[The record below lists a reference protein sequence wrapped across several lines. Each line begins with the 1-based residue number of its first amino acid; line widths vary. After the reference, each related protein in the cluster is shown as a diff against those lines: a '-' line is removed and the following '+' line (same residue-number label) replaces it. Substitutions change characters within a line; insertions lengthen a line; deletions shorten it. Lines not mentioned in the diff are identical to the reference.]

1 MSSEHPD
8 KAMMGKA
15 MMNKEMTGDAMMG
28 EEMVVGEIIDLDL
41 PLAHRHTSTVR
52 VVAASLA
59 ADVGFSVDD
68 IDELRLG
75 VDEVVSI
82 MADAEGTDA
91 SRIHLRFVLSEQTI
105 TVTVTRSGV
114 AETITRDHVD
124 ELAVRILHAVV
135 DQFEV
140 SEGAFVV
147 SKRATTVHV
156 G

>member
-1 MSSEHPD
+1 MSSEHPGTEIGTD
-8 KAMMGKA
+8 IGTEIGTDIAGGA
-15 MMNKEMTGDAMMG
+15 T
-28 EEMVVGEIIDLDL
+28 VIGEIIDLDL

-82 MADAEGTDA
+82 MADAEGSEA
-91 SRIHLRFVLSEQTI
+91 SRIHLRFVLSEHTI

-124 ELAVRILHAVV
+124 QLAVRILDAVV
-135 DQFEV
+135 DRFEV
-140 SEGAFVV
+140 SDGAFVV

>member
-1 MSSEHPD
+1 
-8 KAMMGKA
+8 
-15 MMNKEMTGDAMMG
+15 MT
-28 EEMVVGEIIDLDL
+28 VTEIIDLDL
-41 PLAHRHTSTVR
+41 PLAHRHASTVR

-59 ADVGFSVDD
+59 ADLGFSVDD

-82 MADAEGTDA
+82 MADADGTEA
-91 SRIHLRFVLSEQTI
+91 ARVHLRFVLSDQTI

-114 AETITRDHVD
+114 AEIITPGHVD
-124 ELAVRILHAVV
+124 ELAVRILDAVV
-135 DQFEV
+135 DRFEV

>member
-1 MSSEHPD
+1 MSAERPV
-8 KAMMGKA
+8 
-15 MMNKEMTGDAMMG
+15 DAMTAT
-28 EEMVVGEIIDLDL
+28 ETIDLDL
-41 PLAHRHTSTVR
+41 PLAHRHASTVR

-75 VDEVVSI
+75 VDEAVSI
-82 MADAEGTDA
+82 MADVDGTDA
-91 SRIHLRFVLSEQTI
+91 ARVHLRFVLSDQTI

-114 AETITRDHVD
+114 AEIITRGHVD
-124 ELAVRILHAVV
+124 ELAVRILNAVV
-135 DQFEV
+135 DRFEV

>member
-1 MSSEHPD
+1 MSAEPPI
-8 KAMMGKA
+8 
-15 MMNKEMTGDAMMG
+15 DAMT
-28 EEMVVGEIIDLDL
+28 VTEIIDLDL
-41 PLAHRHTSTVR
+41 PLAHRHASTVR

-59 ADVGFSVDD
+59 ADLGFSVDD

-82 MADAEGTDA
+82 MADADGTEA
-91 SRIHLRFVLSEQTI
+91 ARVHLRFVLSDQTI

-114 AETITRDHVD
+114 AEIITPGHVD
-124 ELAVRILHAVV
+124 ELAVRILDAVV
-135 DQFEV
+135 DRFEV